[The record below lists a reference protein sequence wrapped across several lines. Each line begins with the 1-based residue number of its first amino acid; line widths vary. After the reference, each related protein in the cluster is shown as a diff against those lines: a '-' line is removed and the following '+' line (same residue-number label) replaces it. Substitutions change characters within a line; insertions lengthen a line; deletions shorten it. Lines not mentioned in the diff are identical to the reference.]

1 MDRVI
6 LHCDMNSFYASVECL
21 YHPELA
27 GLPVAV
33 GGNPEKRHGI
43 ILAKNELAKKN
54 GIKTG
59 ETIGEAKGKCPS
71 LVVLL
76 PDYGRYLRFSR
87 LARKIYYE
95 YSDLVEPF
103 GLDEAWIDVTS
114 SVGLHGS
121 GEEIAR
127 KISRRIQDELGV
139 TVSIG

>member
-6 LHCDMNSFYASVECL
+6 LHSDMNSFYASVECL

-59 ETIGEAKGKCPS
+59 ETIGEAKGKCPR

-121 GEEIAR
+121 GEEIAH